1 MSDIRKI
8 AEFRKRP
15 LSYKIGNL
23 SDDLIT
29 EILDYVSSQALD
41 MNYAFSNR
49 ENRSDNQAKEQF
61 EQFKE
66 SIKQHY
72 GQASLSDELKIKIQQ
87 QLNLE
92 LHNLRVGVLLPNG
105 MLGWHIDYEIA
116 YRIHCDLNLTSD
128 FKFKIHDDIVNLEKQ
143 LGEVYAINT
152 AHYHQLVNTDKQ
164 NPRLALLG
172 NLSE

>member
-1 MSDIRKI
+1 MSDIRKL
-8 AEFRKRP
+8 AEFRKQP
-15 LSYKIGNL
+15 LSYKIGKL
-23 SDDLIT
+23 SNDLIT
-29 EILDYVSSQALD
+29 EILDHVSSQTLD

-49 ENRSDNQAKEQF
+49 ESRSENQAKEYF
-61 EQFKE
+61 NQFKE

-72 GQASLSDELKIKIQQ
+72 GQASLSDQLKIKIQE

-105 MLGWHIDYEIA
+105 ILGWHIDYEIA
-116 YRIHCDLNLTSD
+116 YRIHCDLNLPSD
-128 FKFKIHDDIVNLEKQ
+128 FKFKVRDAIINLEKQ

-152 AHYHQLVNTDKQ
+152 AHYHQLVNKDEQ
-164 NPRLALLG
+164 NSRLALLG

>member
-1 MSDIRKI
+1 MSDIRKL

-15 LSYKIGNL
+15 LYYKIGNL
-23 SDDLIT
+23 SKGLIT
-29 EILDYVSSQALD
+29 EILDYVAGQELD
-41 MNYAFSNR
+41 MSYAFSNR
-49 ENRSDNQAKEQF
+49 ESRSEDQANEHF

-72 GQASLSDELKIKIQQ
+72 GQVGLSTELKTKIQQ
-87 QLNLE
+87 QLNLD
-92 LHNLRVGVLLPNG
+92 LHNLRVGVLLPDG
-105 MLGWHIDYEIA
+105 KLGWHIDYEIA
-116 YRIHCDLNLTSD
+116 YRIHCDLNLPSD
-128 FKFKIHDDIVNLEKQ
+128 FKFKIRDDIVNLEKQ